1 MYADIVF
8 ENVSFMID
16 LFKYD
21 VLYYLEVSSELN
33 ENSWFYTSMNIKTLR
48 QLKTV
53 QKFTRFVLS
62 F

>member
-33 ENSWFYTSMNIKTLR
+33 ENS
-48 QLKTV
+48 
-53 QKFTRFVLS
+53 
-62 F
+62 